1 MLGAAQRGGQPL
13 RRMMAWLRRFANLVG
28 GGLFLSLFVVFIVQ
42 ITARFGLNKPLPW
55 TDEAAV
61 ILYVWIILWGC
72 TAIVP
77 EREHVMFDLLWNGA
91 SRPVRRVMRILGN
104 LMIGGLAAAALP
116 ATWDYVRFMGR
127 EGTPVLNMPFSWV
140 FFPFVL
146 LMVGLVIRSV
156 AAIWN
161 ALRGVGLET
170 ELHIS

>member
-1 MLGAAQRGGQPL
+1 MKVEDVNPH
-13 RRMMAWLRRFANLVG
+13 RRN
-28 GGLFLSLFVVFIVQ
+28 FLK
-42 ITARFGLNKPLPW
+42 G
-55 TDEAAV
+55 
-61 ILYVWIILWGC
+61 
-72 TAIVP
+72 
-77 EREHVMFDLLWNGA
+77 
-91 SRPVRRVMRILGN
+91 
-104 LMIGGLAAAALP
+104 GGLAAAALP